1 MSTSD
6 WIVGHP
12 SSNKDFV
19 ATMVVGS
26 LLIASFFVGTGFMLY
41 FWIKSWRGEDMHG
54 KRVSKGEKEAGTID
68 LEVGRDMP
76 PGGESNEGMYQGTTT
91 CGSRNLC

>member
-1 MSTSD
+1 MSTSN

-12 SSNKDFV
+12 SDNKAFV

-26 LLIASFFVGTGFMLY
+26 LLITSFFVGTGFMLY

-54 KRVSKGEKEAGTID
+54 KRVSNGEKETGTID
-68 LEVGRDMP
+68 LEAGRDMP
-76 PGGESNEGMYQGTTT
+76 ARDGSDEGMYRETMG